1 MRIANLSSSITRWYV
16 LLKMRKYKRI
26 CPMNFSNYASKSLIT
41 KLTIKKAISKS
52 QGLSK
57 RTPSSKSY
65 SS

>member
-1 MRIANLSSSITRWYV
+1 
-16 LLKMRKYKRI
+16 MRKYKRI